1 MPLLTVHCLQ
11 RFPGS
16 HDYIGWTVDDCK
28 TVALSVLGCC
38 GGLELTAYISQGGL
52 HGHITFRRYHAD
64 NRKIHVHTS
73 LQTVNEV
80 SKWSWRIHKFPVYYS
95 TLQDRCNDEKL
106 GPVLLNL
113 DDTIGL
119 LEFPVKNTSDLLI
132 PTDLI
137 SLTGEKGLWGRSL
150 LIFEEGYRIHAA
162 CGTISVSDQT
172 DEKLAEAKF
181 YSPVAGSV
189 FMRWIGSLHSDS
201 IDALI
206 HTNLY
211 WVTKEKGSPEKDTK
225 HHWKIYATDI
235 LDAEAGKTRSN
246 CNFLQ
251 FVFNPASAKE
261 GQTVGD
267 IDKRLGKVQ
276 ISGSPDSNVINTYHD
291 SELTSVPFDLTTGQ
305 RSLYIV
311 IFDSKH
317 PDSFLACA
325 RIRQITPYTQKVI
338 MQSEGVSGEVTFSQR
353 SPFDPTWLH
362 FNLSSYNDKFLG
374 RPFHLTKYRIH
385 ELPPP
390 SFFAEKSG
398 NRCFQTGNV
407 YNPTDINPDDG
418 SASQDTYGVGD
429 LSGKHNMWREEQT
442 FSDLNGRYWDI
453 YLPLQGPYSVAHRSL
468 VLYKDTKNESNPN
481 EIISLPWICGTLSH
495 YQEGKNKWKEPMFT
509 AAVIYRYPIV
519 GRIVFRQPKDKP
531 WADTT
536 VIVEYLIHADGTSQN
551 NTEEH
556 RWMVHDLPPGKD
568 FYNWTGRC
576 LSAGHV
582 YNPFEVNLQSKN
594 SESPCTLEKSGYCRV
609 GELSIR
615 HGTLSIAGRKS
626 ESNKL
631 TCRLYT
637 DTHLPL
643 SGPGS
648 ILGRSLVIYD
658 DHGPKARGERLACS
672 PITAVYRRKAVVKDW
687 FGNGLLP
694 SIKGKLEYF
703 QQTEYDITD
712 IEANIEGLEDTNGF
726 HIHVV
731 PVDPSLEFPCEA
743 SSLYDYYNP
752 YNVSLHLSP
761 APATGTT
768 DQYQMGDLSGKFGT
782 LDGLTSLNSAFNDT
796 HLPLFG
802 PYSIIGRSVVIHK
815 KNKNHRWACSS
826 IERGYSPSEARELR
840 AIASFHHPLGFAY
853 GYIRMTQ
860 LIYNDGSKSDT
871 VIEVNLRHPGK
882 NDRNVTR
889 NHNWAI
895 YVNPVGVDAS
905 VKVLNTRCVAGG
917 YMWNPYYTQLA
928 DPLNEELYRQ
938 ECGPDNPLRCYVGD
952 ISGRLSTI
960 DLGDKR
966 KVFSDV
972 NFPLEGDVSA
982 IGRSIVIMN
991 KDRGS
996 ERFACANI
1004 EPDKDIIKYANIQKP
1019 PKFVLAQF
1027 IEDVREVMGVPE
1039 WMLNVDS
1046 RRTKILHSGA
1056 CIQFLLHFKG
1066 PIANQLEQDFSRL
1079 LGTGRL
1085 AAPSLYI
1092 PGYVPSSKRKTQLSY
1107 RQCGASDPLDK
1118 TRSKSSGVT
1127 HKDTICI
1134 TFLLLFVSFSLF

>member
-1 MPLLTVHCLQ
+1 MVEWGIYCFTFFTILE
-11 RFPGS
+11 
-16 HDYIGWTVDDCK
+16 
-28 TVALSVLGCC
+28 CC

-52 HGHITFRRYHAD
+52 HGHITFRRNHAD

-113 DDTIGL
+113 DDTVGL

-325 RIRQITPYTQKVI
+325 RIRQITPYTQK
-338 MQSEGVSGEVTFSQR
+338 
-353 SPFDPTWLH
+353 
-362 FNLSSYNDKFLG
+362 
-374 RPFHLTKYRIH
+374 
-385 ELPPP
+385 
-390 SFFAEKSG
+390 
-398 NRCFQTGNV
+398 
-407 YNPTDINPDDG
+407 
-418 SASQDTYGVGD
+418 
-429 LSGKHNMWREEQT
+429 
-442 FSDLNGRYWDI
+442 
-453 YLPLQGPYSVAHRSL
+453 
-468 VLYKDTKNESNPN
+468 DTKNESSPN

-631 TCRLYT
+631 TRRLYT

-802 PYSIIGRSVVIHK
+802 PYSIIGRSVVINK

-952 ISGRLSTI
+952 ISGRLGTI

>member
-1 MPLLTVHCLQ
+1 MVEWGIYCFT
-11 RFPGS
+11 FS
-16 HDYIGWTVDDCK
+16 TI
-28 TVALSVLGCC
+28 LGCC

-353 SPFDPTWLH
+353 SPFDLTWLR

-615 HGTLSIAGRKS
+615 HDTLSIAGRKS

-631 TCRLYT
+631 TRRLYT

-712 IEANIEGLEDTNGF
+712 IEANIEGLEDANGF
-726 HIHVV
+726 HIHV
-731 PVDPSLEFPCEA
+731 
-743 SSLYDYYNP
+743 
-752 YNVSLHLSP
+752 
-761 APATGTT
+761 
-768 DQYQMGDLSGKFGT
+768 
-782 LDGLTSLNSAFNDT
+782 
-796 HLPLFG
+796 
-802 PYSIIGRSVVIHK
+802 
-815 KNKNHRWACSS
+815 
-826 IERGYSPSEARELR
+826 
-840 AIASFHHPLGFAY
+840 
-853 GYIRMTQ
+853 TQ

-952 ISGRLSTI
+952 ISGRLGTI

-1134 TFLLLFVSFSLF
+1134 TFLLLFVSLSLF